1 MSQFVMSRRVFAGVR
16 VIVAPATGPL
26 AEPKQPRRVVA
37 VGRISRRGGQV
48 MISDRLS
55 GLNTASTLAGR

>member
-1 MSQFVMSRRVFAGVR
+1 MSQFVMSRSVFAGVR
-16 VIVAPATGPL
+16 VIVAPATVPL
-26 AEPKQPRRVVA
+26 AEPNQPRRVIA